1 LASRYPHLI
10 ASSESPDES
19 LILQIDPKGKP
30 LSSGGS
36 PSQPAYA
43 EFSEFL
49 RLKYGRA
56 DFRPVELSFNSHD
69 RTVTPAFVRSDLRSS
84 LAANLATLF
93 TGDSK
98 STVQERI
105 DRQKLLEGCSAIG
118 QVYYYYPRLSVD
130 FSSSFLP
137 VSAPDHLS
145 YLVLVVRLKEGDTTS
160 ERPLRF
166 LDITPK
172 DADLVGFSRG
182 DFNQS
187 LQLTA
192 SASTGNKVTGSQA
205 VGQAPLTTSTGKE
218 SSLGASTGATFTE
231 GFATKLVDAIERR
244 STGVLEKGR
253 TFFADFRAI
262 REVRIAGTYNF
273 DLMLEV
279 PSTLHREGDNLI
291 SNPVQENVVADIFLI
306 GVVRH
311 VYDRGHVGVFNRVPE
326 SENDDVYEQVILQIF
341 PDQPLWTAPEPW
353 IDKVTAAGKKCEI
366 KVLTNREDAVFFAVA
381 ADSGKL
387 LASGTGKEAALSFEP
402 QAGNAPAATEEAC
415 APTVENTC
423 GNVLMRFLPVIV
435 TGEKGSALK
444 LEAAERTL
452 LPDGKSPIVVTGEY
466 IPAL

>member
-1 LASRYPHLI
+1 PRWKARRSTPASGSCTATSSPEPAATPRPRAPSAKRSKTSQPTPTPTPASPSSTPPPAGRRKPSRSSVPWWSATTRRSPTSKRSARCEPWAIRRAPRVSCSTPAPGIPRARSCGRSVGRGAKILSVSVSLGRAANRLLTRADPMSAPKTLLQSLLLVTLTGCTVIGTGHRTIVRARCDLQPGSGPSSAEKREALRAPLCSYLASRYPHLI

-231 GFATKLVDAIERR
+231 GFATKLV
-244 STGVLEKGR
+244 
-253 TFFADFRAI
+253 
-262 REVRIAGTYNF
+262 
-273 DLMLEV
+273 
-279 PSTLHREGDNLI
+279 
-291 SNPVQENVVADIFLI
+291 
-306 GVVRH
+306 
-311 VYDRGHVGVFNRVPE
+311 
-326 SENDDVYEQVILQIF
+326 
-341 PDQPLWTAPEPW
+341 
-353 IDKVTAAGKKCEI
+353 
-366 KVLTNREDAVFFAVA
+366 
-381 ADSGKL
+381 
-387 LASGTGKEAALSFEP
+387 
-402 QAGNAPAATEEAC
+402 
-415 APTVENTC
+415 
-423 GNVLMRFLPVIV
+423 
-435 TGEKGSALK
+435 
-444 LEAAERTL
+444 
-452 LPDGKSPIVVTGEY
+452 
-466 IPAL
+466 